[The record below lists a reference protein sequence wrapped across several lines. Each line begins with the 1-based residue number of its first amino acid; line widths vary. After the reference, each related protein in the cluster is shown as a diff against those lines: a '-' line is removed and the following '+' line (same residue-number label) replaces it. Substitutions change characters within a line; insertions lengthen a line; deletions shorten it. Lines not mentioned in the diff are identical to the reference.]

1 MKKLFFIL
9 TISTIFFAC
18 PDNFSGDDGCKQ
30 YRYNFTLPISFVPTG
45 SIIHIGDTVTI
56 TSKFS
61 NKLWNDKH
69 TELFTF
75 DSIDFKISCHFI
87 KVDTIIDAQGRF
99 NFLKDF
105 EIIAD
110 SLYNFR
116 KGKTTTAFDYF
127 YDNNE
132 YFLKFKFIPM
142 VKGVYLFEFI
152 SRRNL
157 SSFDWD
163 DAYILDEDGDC
174 ETNRWRP
181 QLITNNGQSYSE
193 LLEYSP
199 NEYYKEKVG
208 YNFHPQR
215 DGAHCFKV
223 E

>member
-1 MKKLFFIL
+1 MKKIL
-9 TISTIFFAC
+9 LLILVLIFLYAC

-30 YRYNFTLPISFVPTG
+30 YRYYFTLPVSFVPTD

-75 DSIDFKISCHFI
+75 DSIDFKVHCQFI
-87 KVDTIIDAQGRF
+87 KVDTIIHLFDRF
-99 NFLKDF
+99 DFLNDF
-105 EIIAD
+105 EVFSD
-110 SLYNFR
+110 SIYNLR
-116 KGKTTTAFDYF
+116 KGKTIVVFDYH
-127 YDNNE
+127 YDGNE
-132 YFLKFKFIPM
+132 YFLQFKFMPKH
-142 VKGVYLFEFI
+142 KGIYIFEFF
-152 SRRNL
+152 SQRNAP
-157 SSFDWD
+157 SFDWD

-193 LLEYSP
+193 LLKYSP
-199 NEYYKEKVG
+199 NEYYKERSG
-208 YNFHPQR
+208 FYFSPER